1 MSKFTVKM
9 RDCRTHLRT
18 TNPIFE
24 QKDPQYA
31 GHPQQTVKHKN
42 VWRTVVFQLVA
53 FFFSLT
59 PCFIPVGFVSSLSC
73 LLFLFLLSLGKLSPG
88 SYPLLPF
95 NVISPSFPS

>member
-9 RDCRTHLRT
+9 RDYRTHLRT
-18 TNPIFE
+18 TNSIFE

-42 VWRTVVFQLVA
+42 VWRTVVFQFVA
-53 FFFSLT
+53 FFFFSLT
-59 PCFIPVGFVSSLSC
+59 PCFIPVGFVPSLSC
-73 LLFLFLLSLGKLSPG
+73 LLFLLSSGKFSPS

-95 NVISPSFPS
+95 NVISPSFPF